1 MDPTAEVK
9 KTHLMEGDM
18 APVFTVSDQ
27 HNRSQRLIDYRGK
40 FVLLY
45 FYPED
50 DTSG

>member
-1 MDPTAEVK
+1 MDSTADVNH
-9 KTHLMEGDM
+9 THLKEGDM
-18 APVFTVSDQ
+18 APVFTVPDQ